1 MLVIHAPNVHQGGG
15 RTLLL
20 ALLEAVDKNQCRII
34 VDQRLGVPSQ
44 FGSIVAHCTEP
55 SFLGRLIAEWRL
67 RKLAGHG
74 DSVLCFA
81 SLPPLF
87 RSSARVALFVQ
98 NLYALSSIDTS
109 GFPIKSRVRIL
120 VERVWLRLLHRR
132 ADKIIVQTDS
142 VRRKVEKL
150 LGRSAEVLPFVG
162 ESTCY
167 LRQAPQSRRSQQGKF
182 DFIYVASGEPHKNH
196 ANLLDAWIMLA
207 RENCFPSLCLTVDE
221 KQAPALAARIALK
234 RDEFRLQVD
243 NRTDYARG
251 NIFELY
257 GEANALI
264 YPSLLES
271 LGLPLIEAASI
282 GLPILASELDYVRD
296 VTDPAESFDPASS
309 LSIARAVKR
318 HLGIVDKPLRPPSAR
333 EWLDV
338 LIQEPR

>member
-20 ALLEAVDKNQCRII
+20 SLLEAVDKNQCRII

-55 SFLGRLIAEWRL
+55 SLRGRLIAEWRL
-67 RKLAGHG
+67 RELAGRG
-74 DSVLCFA
+74 DSVLCF
-81 SLPPLF
+81 SGLPPLF
-87 RSSARVALFVQ
+87 RSFARVALFVQ
-98 NLYALSSIDTS
+98 NLYTLSPIDTS
-109 GFPIKSRVRIL
+109 GFPFKVRVRIQ

-142 VRRKVEKL
+142 VRRKVEQL
-150 LGRSAEVLPFVG
+150 LGRSAEVLPFAG
-162 ESTCY
+162 ESACD
-167 LRQAPQSRRSQQGKF
+167 LRQVSQSRRSQQGKF

-196 ANLLDAWIMLA
+196 ANLLNAWIMLA

-221 KQAPALAARIALK
+221 KHAPALAARIALM
-234 RDEFRLQVD
+234 RVEFGLKVD
-243 NRTDYARG
+243 NRTGYARG
-251 NIFELY
+251 NIFDLY
-257 GEANALI
+257 REANALI

-296 VTDPAESFDPASS
+296 VIDPAESFDPASS

-318 HLGIVDKPLRPPSAR
+318 HLGIVDKPLMPNSAR
-333 EWLDV
+333 EWLDA
-338 LIQEPR
+338 LIEDPR